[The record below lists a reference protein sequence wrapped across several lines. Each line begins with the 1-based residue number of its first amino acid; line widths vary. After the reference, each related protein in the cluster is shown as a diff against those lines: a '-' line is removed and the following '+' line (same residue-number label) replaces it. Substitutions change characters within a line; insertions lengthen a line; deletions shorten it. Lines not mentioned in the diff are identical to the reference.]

1 MCVDQLAGHLTCGV
15 GDVVIFVGAEEDVP
29 APLESQALYQIV
41 SQKTSNPTQAGKPAL
56 LLFGVRYYGG
66 GGRISI
72 VDGYIERPT
81 FSRENQNEFSAEFT
95 MVKIQPCTSL
105 GGGAVSG
112 EFWLQTAS
120 PPPSVDDYV
129 MFWGSPPPY
138 LLSLS
143 SSVFK
148 VDCIRQQADN
158 SGGTSFEFSV
168 LPAEVGE
175 VGGLG
180 SASGAEAGEGVFGFA
195 RAISVDAIFRPGSF
209 GGGEGR
215 RDGGLTN
222 VADIDERRK
231 DDKRRA
237 LGYNGSA
244 SKRRRRDSDPL
255 IPPPY
260 CDIPRR
266 VYLRTSVALS
276 PHMQKK
282 LQFSEQDGERGDCVF
297 HFFVPDTVADGGGY
311 SWKLFKVIQR
321 DSRVVCA
328 AELHNL

>member
-1 MCVDQLAGHLTCGV
+1 VTCHV
-15 GDVVIFVGAEEDVP
+15 GDVVIFVGADQDVP
-29 APLESQALYQIV
+29 APLESQALYQII
-41 SQKTSNPTQAGKPAL
+41 SNPTEAGKPGH
-56 LLFGVRYYGG
+56 LLFSVRYYGG
-66 GGRISI
+66 GGRFSI
-72 VDGYIERPT
+72 VDGCIERPT
-81 FSRENQNEFSAEFT
+81 FSRQNLNEFSEEFT

-105 GGGAVSG
+105 GRGHVAG
-112 EFWLQTAS
+112 EFWLQTS
-120 PPPSVDDYV
+120 FPPPSIDDYI

-148 VDCIRQQADN
+148 VGCIRQQAEHAGSN
-158 SGGTSFEFSV
+158 SFQFSV
-168 LPAEVGE
+168 LPVEVGE

-180 SASGAEAGEGVFGFA
+180 SASGAEAGEGVFAFA
-195 RAISVDAIFRPGSF
+195 RAVSVDAIFRPESL

-215 RDGGLTN
+215 RERGLTN

-244 SKRRRRDSDPL
+244 SKRRRKDSDL
-255 IPPPY
+255 STPPPY
-260 CDIPRR
+260 YNIPRR
-266 VYLRTSVALS
+266 VYLRTSVSLS
-276 PHMQKK
+276 SHMQKK
-282 LQFSEQDGERGDCVF
+282 LQFTEQDGKGGHCVF

-321 DSRVVCA
+321 DSRIVCA
-328 AELHNL
+328 AKLHNL